1 MFENYDDL
9 AECVHT
15 MLKRHGAGAQN
26 IARTFA
32 LTHQSAGNKEMAS
45 FWIAVCEAIQREVAA
60 VVH

>member
-32 LTHQSAGNKEMAS
+32 HTHQSAGNKEMTS
-45 FWIAVCEAIQREVAA
+45 FWIAVCKAIQREVAT
-60 VVH
+60 VVY